1 MAASRINP
9 NRPSIRLSPVHSR
22 HNSRSTSPERIPS
35 SIFQKLDPLLSNL
48 SPESTLEA
56 LTSTDAVPSDEKGV
70 RDILSQSISQVSQ
83 TERALGIRAA
93 VAAQNLSLWHKEV
106 ASWAWPDQD
115 DAKSGK
121 GFLPSRESNHEENP
135 PVTGLSAP
143 SSPKESYYG
152 SLPVSVVERYESR
165 IDEIRDGMEDLN
177 VEELKEHVLNAHIP
191 SRSRPSSATSCMSV
205 PPPLSYVQ
213 LSDFT
218 AVVTATILRALPYL
232 SRLNA
237 LLATWDVRLFVLR
250 QVPGLLRE
258 LTLTRSA
265 LDSASHALRTP
276 HSLTTDSIRYPD
288 ASLSADHFNLESAVV
303 AVGRRMD
310 RVLDALEGRLDSLPE
325 KWIDELESIE
335 SDFAAW
341 VVEAEQY
348 KVQTEWLRSKA
359 ESQMA
364 QARAAEQ
371 LPVTESVKQIRQ
383 DSSPDASVREPAADG
398 LLVLPGQAFENET
411 EHQHSPGLPSVGAK
425 APDQQDVQ
433 HATAPPDGCLRG
445 NAPPILELPTSLP
458 RPQIDRPKGNLTSLP
473 VTDDLDTPTQSD
485 FPPAPASSRKTPPT
499 PAQTLCVNGCDSDNK
514 ENVPPPGFEHPGSMS
529 PICQTPS
536 TKSSPLSERGTS
548 AESSFVQPAT
558 APESEAQLSAA
569 TVSAFKGAAGEVD
582 VCPDSPTDM
591 ATELEK
597 EKQSVGETR
606 PDTPSRSTEHTP
618 KTISSI
624 GQRSRLPT
632 RSNRRIESNTPV
644 AAVDSPLSTPNWSE
658 TRLPQSGQSVRSSQ
672 IPMAVPSPKIGSSS
686 TPIKSHGSDEAIAGR
701 GQRTVRKPLQSPI
714 KLSKSRPVGKDT
726 KAVHKKHRRQT
737 SNESVGSSLSDRSS
751 LISSPEVQAPRTVSS
766 NVTSLGASPRPES
779 LHRPT
784 HGDYT
789 LREDRLRRLQNQRP
803 ATRVSFQESRT
814 VSLPLERFINERLE
828 MGLGPQ
834 SAPDLALVKPSTTRS
849 VTSADFPQPP
859 KSRARSTPRDL
870 SWVPIPPAPSAAARR
885 PQLSRGK
892 SANDLHSQNEVSNI
906 AQSNKKIFGMNSARR
921 AIEHLTQPRSIR
933 LRQRLTAHP
942 SLESLGVK
950 RQELSYVEEH
960 ESELTDSGSRPP
972 SSSKRSKHP
981 RDQLDEK
988 INTILNS
995 LPGHIH
1001 LVDSNHEADTSSSSS
1016 SVDRRRRYRSE
1027 SPTVPARS
1035 TTPAHSLTL
1044 MPAAR
1049 RRQSHAFKTEDSC
1062 VKLYHLH
1069 HGGQS
1074 APTKLFVRTVGED
1087 GQRVMVR
1094 VGGGWADLGEYLR
1107 EYVIHH
1113 GHRKVS
1119 ETPRVEVEGINPRP
1133 SPPFVSPSPLLTPAP
1148 SALLS
1153 CGRASPSRPPSV
1165 LSARA
1170 PSSLTV
1176 RKKRRDSTASEV
1188 TSTRAVTTGHI
1199 SHISSFTSPPPP
1211 VSHLPSSA
1219 GRRLSVS
1226 SGYSVSDTHSPA
1238 LTAAAFAASE
1248 PRATPLGLAGPRPRA
1263 RYESMSPEGEAW
1275 VADVLQK
1282 TRRSSSQNFASQF
1295 ALSIPPDH
1303 DTDDRSEIDGSL
1315 AGHHLPKVRSIGD
1328 IGSTGTS
1335 RRVVLKGLGGR
1346 SGRHSIPVR
1355 SSHIL

>member
-56 LTSTDAVPSDEKGV
+56 LTSTDAVPSNEQGV

-106 ASWAWPDQD
+106 VSWQWPNQQ
-115 DAKSGK
+115 DAKTGK
-121 GFLPSRESNHEENP
+121 GFLPPRESNHKGNP
-135 PVTGLSAP
+135 SLPGLLSAP
-143 SSPKESYYG
+143 RNPEESYYG
-152 SLPVSVVERYESR
+152 SLPASVVEQYESR
-165 IDEIRDGMEDLN
+165 IDEIRDAMEDLN

-191 SRSRPSSATSCMSV
+191 SRSRPSSATSCSSV

-265 LDSASHALRTP
+265 LDSASRALRTP
-276 HSLTTDSIRYPD
+276 HSSITGSDRYPD
-288 ASLSADHFNLESAVV
+288 ASLSADHVNLESAVV

-325 KWIDELESIE
+325 QWIDDLESIE

-348 KVQTEWLRSKA
+348 KVQTEWFRSKA
-359 ESQMA
+359 ESEMA
-364 QARAAEQ
+364 QARAADQ
-371 LPVTESVKQIRQ
+371 LLVTESVEQIRQ
-383 DSSPDASVREPAADG
+383 DSSASEAAAQEPAG
-398 LLVLPGQAFENET
+398 HESLVSPEQAVESET
-411 EHQHSPGLPSVGAK
+411 ECQCGPELPSVEAR
-425 APDQQDVQ
+425 APSPQYVQ
-433 HATAPPDGCLRG
+433 HATSPDECLGG
-445 NAPPILELPTSLP
+445 NTLPDLKLPTSLAK
-458 RPQIDRPKGNLTSLP
+458 PQIDKPKENLTPLP
-473 VTDDLDTPTQSD
+473 VADDLETPTQSD
-485 FPPAPASSRKTPPT
+485 FPPAPAISRQAFPT
-499 PAQTLCVNGCDSDNK
+499 PAQTLCADDCDLENK
-514 ENVPPPGFEHPGSMS
+514 ENVPPSGFQHPDGMS
-529 PICQTPS
+529 PVCQTPS
-536 TKSSPLSERGTS
+536 TKSSPLSEHGAS
-548 AESSFVQPAT
+548 AAGSSIQPVT
-558 APESEAQLSAA
+558 ASDAEAQLSGDTASVLKGA
-569 TVSAFKGAAGEVD
+569 TVEFD
-582 VCPDSPTDM
+582 VCLDREELPTET
-591 ATELEK
+591 ATGLEK
-597 EKQSVGETR
+597 EKQSVGETQAN
-606 PDTPSRSTEHTP
+606 THSRSTEHTP
-618 KTISSI
+618 KTISSV
-624 GQRSRLPT
+624 GQRSRLPA
-632 RSNRRIESNTPV
+632 RSNRRNESDTPV
-644 AAVDSPLSTPNWSE
+644 AAVISPVSTPNWSE
-658 TRLPQSGQSVRSSQ
+658 TRLPQSRQSVRGSQ
-672 IPMAVPSPKIGSSS
+672 IPMAVPSPKPGSSS
-686 TPIKSHGSDEAIAGR
+686 TPIKSHASNEAIADPS
-701 GQRTVRKPLQSPI
+701 QRTVRKPLQSPI
-714 KLSKSRPVGKDT
+714 KLSKSRPVEKDA
-726 KAVHKKHRRQT
+726 KAHKTKHRRGT
-737 SNESVGSSLSDRSS
+737 SNGSVGSSLSGRSS
-751 LISSPEVQAPRTVSS
+751 LISSPEVQAPHTVSS
-766 NVTSLGASPRPES
+766 NVTSLGASPRPGS
-779 LHRPT
+779 LHRPS

-789 LREDRLRRLQNQRP
+789 LREDRLRRLEDQKP
-803 ATRVSFQESRT
+803 DPRVSFQQSRT

-828 MGLGPQ
+828 MGLGPE
-834 SAPDLALVKPSTTRS
+834 SAPDLAVVKSSTTRS

-859 KSRARSTPRDL
+859 KKHTRSFFGAHSTPGL
-870 SWVPIPPAPSAAARR
+870 ATRR
-885 PQLSRGK
+885 PQLCRGK
-892 SANDLHSQNEVSNI
+892 SANDLHSQNERSKI
-906 AQSNKKIFGMNSARR
+906 AQQNKTTFGMNSARR
-921 AIEHLTQPRSIR
+921 AIEHLTQPRSLR

-942 SLESLGVK
+942 SLESLGMK

-960 ESELTDSGSRPP
+960 ESELTDSGSRAP
-972 SSSKRSKHP
+972 SSHSKRP

-988 INTILNS
+988 INSILNS

-1016 SVDRRRRYRSE
+1016 SMDRRRRYRSE

-1035 TTPAHSLTL
+1035 TTPAPSLTL

-1119 ETPRVEVEGINPRP
+1119 ETPRVEVQGINPRP
-1133 SPPFVSPSPLLTPAP
+1133 SPPFVSPSSLLTPAP

-1153 CGRASPSRPPSV
+1153 SGRATPSRSPSV
-1165 LSARA
+1165 LSSRA

-1176 RKKRRDSTASEV
+1176 RKKRRGSAASEIMAN
-1188 TSTRAVTTGHI
+1188 RAVTTGHI
-1199 SHISSFTSPPPP
+1199 SHIPHLSSFTSPPPP
-1211 VSHLPSSA
+1211 ISHLPSSA
-1219 GRRLSVS
+1219 DRRLSVS
-1226 SGYSVSDTHSPA
+1226 SGYSIGDTHSPA
-1238 LTAAAFAASE
+1238 QTATALASE

-1282 TRRSSSQNFASQF
+1282 TRRPSSHAPQF

-1303 DTDDRSEIDGSL
+1303 DDDRSEFDGL
-1315 AGHHLPKVRSIGD
+1315 GHHLPKVRSIGD

-1346 SGRHSIPVR
+1346 R
-1355 SSHIL
+1355 